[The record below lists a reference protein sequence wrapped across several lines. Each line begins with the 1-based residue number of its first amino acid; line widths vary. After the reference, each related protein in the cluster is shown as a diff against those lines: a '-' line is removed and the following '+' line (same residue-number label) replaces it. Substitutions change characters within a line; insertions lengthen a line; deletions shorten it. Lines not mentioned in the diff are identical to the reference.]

1 MAGIL
6 RWRRSCT
13 RSGVVSPILHR
24 SILAFVVL
32 VLAACQSSSEE
43 STVTPIPSVSAPDGT
58 PAPSTDDDDD
68 DDDVG
73 EETSVFELDTGDCFS
88 ADADVVETVTVVD
101 CEDTHTYE
109 VFGVFDHEADDD
121 EPYPG
126 DDAILEYADTR
137 CQPLFEDYVAADYQ
151 TSIYWITSVTPSA
164 ETWDDGD
171 DREIVC
177 ALKLGEEGEATT
189 GSAEGT
195 GE

>member
-1 MAGIL
+1 MSL
-6 RWRRSCT
+6 
-13 RSGVVSPILHR
+13 VLHR
-24 SILAFVVL
+24 SILGLAVL
-32 VLAACQSSSEE
+32 VLAACQSASED
-43 STVTPIPSVSAPDGT
+43 STVTPTPSVSAAERATASATEATASP
-58 PAPSTDDDDD
+58 DDDDD
-68 DDDVG
+68 DDDDGGDDIG
-73 EETSVFELDTGDCFS
+73 EETSVFELETGDCFS
-88 ADADVVETVTVVD
+88 ADADVVESVTVVD
-101 CEDTHTYE
+101 CEDPHTYE

-151 TSIYWITSVTPSA
+151 TSIYWITSVTPST
-164 ETWDDGD
+164 ETWDEGD

-177 ALKLGEEGEATT
+177 ALKLGEEGEETT

>member
-1 MAGIL
+1 MIL
-6 RWRRSCT
+6 
-13 RSGVVSPILHR
+13 ILHR
-24 SILAFVVL
+24 SILALVVL
-32 VLAACQSSSEE
+32 VLAACQSTSED
-43 STVTPIPSVSAPDGT
+43 STVTPIPSVSAADRTTASATEAAASP
-58 PAPSTDDDDD
+58 DDDDD
-68 DDDVG
+68 GEDDIG
-73 EETSVFELDTGDCFS
+73 EETSVFELETGDCFS

-101 CEDTHTYE
+101 CEDAHTYE
-109 VFGVFDHEADDD
+109 VFGVFDHEADGD

-126 DDAILEYADTR
+126 DEAILEYADTQ

-177 ALKLGEEGEATT
+177 ALKLGEQGEETT

>member
-1 MAGIL
+1 MIL
-6 RWRRSCT
+6 
-13 RSGVVSPILHR
+13 ILHR
-24 SILAFVVL
+24 SILALVVL
-32 VLAACQSSSEE
+32 VLAACQSTSED
-43 STVTPIPSVSAPDGT
+43 STVTPIPSVSAADRT
-58 PAPSTDDDDD
+58 TASATEAAPSPDDDDD
-68 DDDVG
+68 DGGDDIG
-73 EETSVFELDTGDCFS
+73 EETSVFELETGDCFS

-101 CEDTHTYE
+101 CEDAHTYE
-109 VFGVFDHEADDD
+109 VFGVFDHEADGD

-126 DDAILEYADTR
+126 DEAILEYADTQ

-177 ALKLGEEGEATT
+177 ALKLGEQGEETT

>member
-1 MAGIL
+1 MTLIQ
-6 RWRRSCT
+6 
-13 RSGVVSPILHR
+13 HR
-24 SILAFVVL
+24 SILAVSVL
-32 VLAACQSSSEE
+32 VLAACQSSSDD
-43 STVTPIPSVSAPDGT
+43 STVTPTPSVSATERATAFATEAAASP
-58 PAPSTDDDDD
+58 DDDDD
-68 DDDVG
+68 DDGGGDDIG
-73 EETSVFELDTGDCFS
+73 EETSVFELETGDCFS
-88 ADADVVETVTVVD
+88 ADADVVETVTVVG
-101 CEDTHTYE
+101 CEGTHTYE

-126 DDAILEYADTR
+126 DNAILEYADTR

-151 TSIYWITSVTPSA
+151 TSIYWITSITPSA

-177 ALKLGEEGEATT
+177 ALKLGEEGEETT

>member
-1 MAGIL
+1 MSL
-6 RWRRSCT
+6 
-13 RSGVVSPILHR
+13 ILHR
-24 SILAFVVL
+24 SILALVVL
-32 VLAACQSSSEE
+32 VLAACQSTSED
-43 STVTPIPSVSAPDGT
+43 STVTPTPSVSAADSPMASAT
-58 PAPSTDDDDD
+58 EASASPEDDDDD
-68 DDDVG
+68 GGGDDIG
-73 EETSVFELDTGDCFS
+73 EETSVFELETGDCFS
-88 ADADVVETVTVVD
+88 TDADVVETVTVVD
-101 CEDTHTYE
+101 CEGAHTYE

-126 DDAILEYADTR
+126 DDAILDYADTR

-177 ALKLGEEGEATT
+177 ALKLGEEGEETT
-189 GSAEGT
+189 GSAEGA